1 MAHGP
6 WPTAH
11 GDPAAIRRA
20 RGDDTGEEETR
31 EGAGGGLSQASRR
44 SWSRPAHQLTY
55 PTKPWERQP
64 RQMVQPSADRY
75 RPNRSASLRSF
86 AGTTLSER
94 VEKSLSSKREK
105 DTETPKRYLS
115 VPGFSARRCR
125 AQVGLRTLGSSDHGP
140 GTGSGEAVGKSGRFQ
155 FGTPS
160 WVRFSLVTVA
170 GTSSPL
176 QPVPAQMGRGRLID
190 SES

>member
-94 VEKSLSSKREK
+94 VAKSLSSKRKK

-115 VPGFSARRCR
+115 VPGFSASPVPCAGR
-125 AQVGLRTLGSSDHGP
+125 ASYPRVIRP
-140 GTGSGEAVGKSGRFQ
+140 RPRYRFRGSGREI
-155 FGTPS
+155 GTFPI
-160 WVRFSLVTVA
+160 WDAIMGEIFPRHCRWHLVT
-170 GTSSPL
+170 T
-176 QPVPAQMGRGRLID
+176 PARPRPDGQRRTD
-190 SES
+190 

>member
-1 MAHGP
+1 MSHGP
-6 WPTAH
+6 WGPRSH
-11 GDPAAIRRA
+11 PQGPRGRHWRGRDP
-20 RGDDTGEEETR
+20 
-31 EGAGGGLSQASRR
+31 GGCPWWLVSSLSTLMVKTS
-44 SWSRPAHQLTY
+44 SPAHLSHKAVGETATAY
-55 PTKPWERQP
+55 GP
-64 RQMVQPSADRY
+64 DRY

-105 DTETPKRYLS
+105 DTESPKRYLS

-160 WVRFSLVTVA
+160 WPRFSLVTVA
-170 GTSSPL
+170 VTSSPL
-176 QPVPAQMGRGRLID
+176 RPVPAQMGRGGLID
-190 SES
+190 T

>member
-44 SWSRPAHQLTY
+44 PWSRPAHQLTY

-115 VPGFSARRCR
+115 VPGFSARQCR

-160 WVRFSLVTVA
+160 WVRFSLVTGA

-176 QPVPAQMGRGRLID
+176 QPVPAQMGRGGLID
-190 SES
+190 TES

>member
-1 MAHGP
+1 MPVVACLKPLDAHGR
-6 WPTAH
+6 
-11 GDPAAIRRA
+11 D
-20 RGDDTGEEETR
+20 
-31 EGAGGGLSQASRR
+31 
-44 SWSRPAHQLTY
+44 QLTY

-140 GTGSGEAVGKSGRFQ
+140 GTGSGEVGTFPIWDAIMGEIFPRHCR
-155 FGTPS
+155 
-160 WVRFSLVTVA
+160 WHLVT
-170 GTSSPL
+170 T
-176 QPVPAQMGRGRLID
+176 PARPRPDGQRTTD
-190 SES
+190 

>member
-140 GTGSGEAVGKSGRFQ
+140 GTGSGEAGNRDVSNLGRHH
-155 FGTPS
+155 G
-160 WVRFSLVTVA
+160 
-170 GTSSPL
+170 
-176 QPVPAQMGRGRLID
+176 
-190 SES
+190 

>member
-20 RGDDTGEEETR
+20 RGEDTGEEETR

-64 RQMVQPSADRY
+64 RQMVQPSGDRY

-115 VPGFSARRCR
+115 VPGFSAHRCR

-160 WVRFSLVTVA
+160 WPRFSLVTVA
-170 GTSSPL
+170 VTSSPL
-176 QPVPAQMGRGRLID
+176 RPVPAQMGRGGLMN
-190 SES
+190 E

>member
-6 WPTAH
+6 WGPRSH
-11 GDPAAIRRA
+11 PPGPRGRA

-105 DTETPKRYLS
+105 YTETPKRYLS

-140 GTGSGEAVGKSGRFQ
+140 GTGSGEVGTFPIWDAIMGEIFPRHCR
-155 FGTPS
+155 
-160 WVRFSLVTVA
+160 WHLVT
-170 GTSSPL
+170 T
-176 QPVPAQMGRGRLID
+176 PARPRPDGQRTTD
-190 SES
+190 

>member
-20 RGDDTGEEETR
+20 RGDGAGEEETR

-86 AGTTLSER
+86 AWHYAVGKGGEISEQQAR
-94 VEKSLSSKREK
+94 K

-176 QPVPAQMGRGRLID
+176 QPVPAQMGRGGLID
-190 SES
+190 TES

>member
-190 SES
+190 TES

>member
-1 MAHGP
+1 M
-6 WPTAH
+6 AH
-11 GDPAAIRRA
+11 GDPAAIRQA
-20 RGDDTGEEETR
+20 RGEDAGEEETR

-44 SWSRPAHQLTY
+44 SWSRPARQLTY

-64 RQMVQPSADRY
+64 RQMVQPSVDRY
-75 RPNRSASLRSF
+75 RPNRSASLGSF

-105 DTETPKRYLS
+105 DTETPKRYLP

-140 GTGSGEAVGKSGRFQ
+140 GTGAGEAVGKSGRFQ

-160 WVRFSLVTVA
+160 WARFSLVTVA
-170 GTSSPL
+170 PLITVTSSPL
-176 QPVPAQMGRGRLID
+176 RPAPAQMGSRGGLID
-190 SES
+190 KS